1 MGVFDTDWE
10 WRASATCPRNGPVSA
25 RCLVFPCGSH
35 HIRTSLHPRSI
46 CIGETGFLGPE
57 TNRPKSPLGQ
67 TVSAETETQPQKPAN
82 CGLLGHLRE
91 ISRFERVRGGAGR
104 TRTSSQSVMSEPP
117 AGREGEFFRPRLST
131 GLPAQEER
139 ACKIDRTAETSV
151 STPLCP
157 ALSGPEVVEGP
168 IWARGPT

>member
-1 MGVFDTDWE
+1 QRLEAGLCGRAKSRVF
-10 WRASATCPRNGPVSA
+10 
-25 RCLVFPCGSH
+25 
-35 HIRTSLHPRSI
+35 
-46 CIGETGFLGPE
+46 GE
-57 TNRPKSPLGQ
+57 RQ
-67 TVSAETETQPQKPAN
+67 
-82 CGLLGHLRE
+82 E
-91 ISRFERVRGGAGR
+91 ISSSAGLRGGAGR

-151 STPLCP
+151 SPPLCP

>member
-1 MGVFDTDWE
+1 LS
-10 WRASATCPRNGPVSA
+10 ASPTCPPNGLASA
-25 RCLVFPCGSH
+25 RCSDYRHSNRVSVDGGLRLPGNRIS
-35 HIRTSLHPRSI
+35 RARDRSA
-46 CIGETGFLGPE
+46 
-57 TNRPKSPLGQ
+57 KSPLAPRVGGLRDRRVVQ
-67 TVSAETETQPQKPAN
+67 NAPSA
-82 CGLLGHLRE
+82 GLCDHPRE
-91 ISRFERVRGGAGR
+91 ISENRELRGGAGR